1 MRIISSQ
8 LVYERVKEAISQIS
22 FNLDSQV
29 YTALATAQQTE
40 KSQLSQDILQAL
52 LDNADVASKQRIP
65 LCQDTGTVVVFAEI
79 GSQVFIEGSSL
90 VDAINAAV
98 ERAYADNYLRASIVE
113 DPLFGRNNTRNNCPA
128 IIHYDIVPGDKLSL
142 HIAQKGGGAENMS
155 VLRMLKPGTE
165 GAEIVEL
172 VRQTVCDAGG
182 KPCPPLIIGIGIGG
196 NFETCARL
204 AKKALFVP
212 LDQPNSD
219 PRYAELESQILKT
232 VNNSNVG
239 PQGLGGATT
248 ALAVHIQTAPCHI
261 ASLPVAINLQCH
273 SHRHCLIEI

>member
-98 ERAYADNYLRASIVE
+98 EKAYADNYLRASIVE

-172 VRQTVCDAGG
+172 VRQTVCEAGG

-196 NFETCARL
+196 NFETCALL

-219 PRYAELESQILKT
+219 ARYAELESQILKT

>member
-98 ERAYADNYLRASIVE
+98 ERAYAENYLRASIVE
-113 DPLFGRNNTRNNCPA
+113 DPLFGRSNTRNNCPA

-172 VRQTVCDAGG
+172 VRQTVCEAGG

-196 NFETCARL
+196 NFETCALL